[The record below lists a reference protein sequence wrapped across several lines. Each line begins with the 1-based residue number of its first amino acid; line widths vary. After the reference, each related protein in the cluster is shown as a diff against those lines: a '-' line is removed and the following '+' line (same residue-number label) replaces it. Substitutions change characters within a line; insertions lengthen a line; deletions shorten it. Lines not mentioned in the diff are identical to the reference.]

1 MPDRDLVAALL
12 GTDARD
18 AGCDAGMDVLD
29 RFVEAE
35 IDGRPVAT
43 IFPEVAA
50 HLVVCPDC
58 AQDHEGLLELVRPP
72 AGADA

>member
-1 MPDRDLVAALL
+1 MPDGDLVAALL

-35 IDGRPVAT
+35 IDGRPVAEL
-43 IFPEVAA
+43 FPGVAA

-58 AQDHEGLLELVRPP
+58 AQDHEGLLELARHP
-72 AGADA
+72 AGDDA